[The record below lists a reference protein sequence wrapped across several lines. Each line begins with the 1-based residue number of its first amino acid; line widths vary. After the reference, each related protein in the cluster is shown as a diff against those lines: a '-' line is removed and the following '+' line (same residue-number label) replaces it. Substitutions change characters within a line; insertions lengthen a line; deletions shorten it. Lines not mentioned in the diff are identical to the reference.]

1 MVLAE
6 RHLSR
11 SQEALR
17 GERHALGAPEIVS
30 AVISP
35 ADRRSVMG
43 PVILPATASAACG
56 SDRDV
61 GGAAVV
67 ESRGVDVEAG
77 KDRMVEVCRDRVS
90 DVRRSGRRESDM
102 MRGEVGCE
110 MQMKAGEKDVEIRAR

>member
-1 MVLAE
+1 
-6 RHLSR
+6 
-11 SQEALR
+11 
-17 GERHALGAPEIVS
+17 
-30 AVISP
+30 
-35 ADRRSVMG
+35 MG

-102 MRGEVGCE
+102 MRCKEGCE
-110 MQMKAGEKDVEIRAR
+110 DADESGREGR